1 MTDSGMSAAAL
12 RVVAAGWGTTVQDHG
27 RRGMAHLGVPSAGAV
42 DREAH
47 DRSNRLVGN
56 PPGAATIETRGGLVI
71 EALRPVIAA
80 TSADGQRHTLQSGD
94 TIRIDP
100 ADGQMWA
107 YLALRGGI
115 ETEPVL
121 GSRSTDTLSGLGPA
135 PLADGDAVDVGRD
148 PGTDLVAEQAPV
160 RAPEPTVRLWAAPRA
175 MWFRGGRDALVSR
188 RWLVSSDVSR
198 VGVRLSPGVFERDP
212 EAPSEMASEGLIAGA
227 VQITPAGEPIVML
240 ADHPTTG
247 GYPVIGVVDPLDL
260 PIVAQAV
267 PGTTIRFM
275 AAGPG

>member
-1 MTDSGMSAAAL
+1 MMDSGMSAAAL

-42 DREAH
+42 DRDAH

-80 TSADGQRHTLQSGD
+80 TSADGQRHTMQSGD

-115 ETEPVL
+115 EIEQVL

-135 PLADGDAVDVGRD
+135 PTGGRRCGRCRPTIRAPISSPSRRPSA
-148 PGTDLVAEQAPV
+148 PGTD
-160 RAPEPTVRLWAAPRA
+160 RATVGSSARDVVPRRA
-175 MWFRGGRDALVSR
+175 R
-188 RWLVSSDVSR
+188 R
-198 VGVRLSPGVFERDP
+198 PGF
-212 EAPSEMASEGLIAGA
+212 A
-227 VQITPAGEPIVML
+227 PAGW
-240 ADHPTTG
+240 
-247 GYPVIGVVDPLDL
+247 
-260 PIVAQAV
+260 
-267 PGTTIRFM
+267 
-275 AAGPG
+275 

>member
-1 MTDSGMSAAAL
+1 M
-12 RVVAAGWGTTVQDHG
+12 
-27 RRGMAHLGVPSAGAV
+27 
-42 DREAH
+42 
-47 DRSNRLVGN
+47 
-56 PPGAATIETRGGLVI
+56 
-71 EALRPVIAA
+71 AA
-80 TSADGQRHTLQSGD
+80 TSADGQRHTLQAGD
-94 TIRIDP
+94 TVRIDP

-107 YLALRGGI
+107 YLAVRGGI
-115 ETEPVL
+115 EIEPVL

-135 PLADGDAVDVGRD
+135 PIADGAVVRVGED

-160 RAPEPTVRLWAAPRA
+160 RPPEPTVRLWSAPRTV
-175 MWFRGGRDALVSR
+175 WFRGGRDALVSR

-198 VGVRLSPGVFERDP
+198 VGVRLSAGDFERDP
-212 EAPSEMASEGLIAGA
+212 SAPEEMASEGLVAGA

-267 PGTTIRFM
+267 PGTTIRFTS
-275 AAGPG
+275 AGPG

>member
-1 MTDSGMSAAAL
+1 MSTESL
-12 RVVAAGWGTTVQDHG
+12 RVVAAGWGTTVQDQG
-27 RRGMAHLGVPSAGAV
+27 RPGLAHLGVPPAGAV
-42 DREAH
+42 DRAAH

-71 EALRPVIAA
+71 EALRPVVAA

-94 TIRIDP
+94 TVRIDP

-107 YLALRGGI
+107 YLALRGGVEI
-115 ETEPVL
+115 EPVL

-135 PLADGDAVDVGRD
+135 PIADGAVVRVGDD

-160 RAPEPTVRLWAAPRA
+160 RPPEPTVRLWAGPRTA
-175 MWFRGGRDALVSR
+175 WFRGGRDALVSR

-198 VGVRLSPGVFERDP
+198 VGVRLSAGDFERDP
-212 EAPSEMASEGLIAGA
+212 SAPEEMASEGLVVGA

-247 GYPVIGVVDPLDL
+247 GYPVIGVVDPVDL
-260 PIVAQAV
+260 PIVAQAA
-267 PGTTIRFM
+267 PGTTIRFTS
-275 AAGPG
+275 AGPG

>member
-1 MTDSGMSAAAL
+1 MSAASV

-27 RRGMAHLGVPSAGAV
+27 RPGLAHLGVPSAGAV

-56 PPGAATIETRGGLVI
+56 PQGAATIETRGGLVI
-71 EALRPVIAA
+71 EAIRAVVAA
-80 TSADGQRHTLQSGD
+80 TSADGQRHTLQPGD

-115 ETEPVL
+115 DIDPVL

-135 PLADGDAVDVGRD
+135 PIPAGAELRVGQD
-148 PGTDLVAEQAPV
+148 PGTELVTDQAPV
-160 RAPEPTVRLWAAPRA
+160 RPPEPTVRLWSAPRTN
-175 MWFRGGRDALVSR
+175 WFRGGRDALVSG
-188 RWLVSSDVSR
+188 RWMVSNDVSR

-212 EAPSEMASEGLIAGA
+212 SAPSEMASEGLIAGA

-247 GYPVIGVVDPLDL
+247 GYPVIGVVDPFDL
-260 PIVAQAV
+260 PIVAQAM
-267 PGTTIRFM
+267 PGSTIRFTS
-275 AAGPG
+275 AGPG